1 MFLVDQQTF
10 EITVDAGDQDKVKFT
25 LTNSDGTPFN
35 ATGATFE
42 FTAKSSLDVALASA
56 ELRLTSAANPSQFD
70 LSGAATGIVVVE
82 FTAANTSALGGRRY
96 YYGLKMTEGSGKVHT
111 PRVAFLIVRKNPTL

>member
-42 FTAKSSLDVALASA
+42 FTAKASLEDALGSA
-56 ELRLTSAANPSQFD
+56 ALRITSAANPSQFD
-70 LSGAATGIVVVE
+70 LSQAATGIIVVE
-82 FTAANTSALGGRRY
+82 LFPANTSALGGRRY
-96 YYGLKMTEGSGKVHT
+96 YYGLKMTEASGKVHT
-111 PRVAFLIVRKNPTL
+111 PRVAQLVVRKNPTL